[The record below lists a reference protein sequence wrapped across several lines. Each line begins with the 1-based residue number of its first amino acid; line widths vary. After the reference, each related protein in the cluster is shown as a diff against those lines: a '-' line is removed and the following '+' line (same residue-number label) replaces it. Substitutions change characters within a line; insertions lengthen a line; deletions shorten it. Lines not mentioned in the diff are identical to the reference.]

1 MFGQE
6 LLPFVPCCCWAR
18 PASAEVSRDP
28 QWASSWIDAA
38 ALLQTLA
45 GEACSLP
52 GLMVDCSRGPRA
64 GSLFSWA
71 GLAQTGQATH
81 LVVCQAC
88 SSAAVIVVEGL
99 S

>member
-45 GEACSLP
+45 GEACRLP
-52 GLMVDCSRGPRA
+52 WAVA
-64 GSLFSWA
+64 GLFSWP
-71 GLAQTGQATH
+71 TGWISLATH